1 MNRTLLALL
10 GIVAVIV
17 LIALPMFRPGSKAT
31 NPQAPAP
38 TSSPSTP
45 SLVIRDVKVY
55 DQDGK
60 LVYRGEVDLR
70 PVLERIEQGIQDPHR
85 NDGAVH
91 RNLERK
97 LPVKPDREYY
107 REYVVRTP
115 GLKAVGPQR
124 VILGKGGE
132 VYYTPD
138 HYNTFIRVR

>member
-1 MNRTLLALL
+1 MNRTLLALFS
-10 GIVAVIV
+10 IVAVIV
-17 LIALPMFRPGSKAT
+17 LISLPMLRPGSQPAT
-31 NPQAPAP
+31 SPTPAQA
-38 TSSPSTP
+38 SSPSTP
-45 SLVIRDVKVY
+45 SLVVRDVKVY

-60 LVYRGEVDLR
+60 LVYRGDVDLR

-97 LPVKPDREYY
+97 LPPKPDREYY

-124 VILGKGGE
+124 VIIGKGGE